1 MAVVRAESPLRRCLA
16 EHDVPVPV
24 QQLTNTA
31 GLLNSESE
39 RKSQGGFLPTP
50 PKRSTG

>member
-1 MAVVRAESPLRRCLA
+1 MAVVRAESPLRRCRA
-16 EHDVPVPV
+16 EHNL
-24 QQLTNTA
+24 QKLTNTA

>member
-16 EHDVPVPV
+16 EHDVPV